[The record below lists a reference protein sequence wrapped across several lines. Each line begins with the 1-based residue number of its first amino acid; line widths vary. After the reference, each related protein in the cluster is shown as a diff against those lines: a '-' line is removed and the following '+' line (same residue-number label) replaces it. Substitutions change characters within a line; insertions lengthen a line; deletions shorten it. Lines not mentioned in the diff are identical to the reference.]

1 MDSPSGT
8 IEEAGHIRGCGKR
21 RGRHTAARVTI
32 LAGQVPFIMQPT
44 ASTTQLAMASQNA

>member
-8 IEEAGHIRGCGKR
+8 IEEAGHIGGCGKR

-32 LAGQVPFIMQPT
+32 SRGQVPFIMQPT
-44 ASTTQLAMASQNA
+44 ASTTHPAMASQIA